1 MKLTIE
7 TCMKLTE
14 TQANIVGHMG
24 YMAFKLWNTLNYERL
39 HYRELGFETMPS
51 CRDQKM
57 QHKDDLFARSLPSQT
72 AQDVANSLD
81 WAWKSY
87 FTLLKT

>member
-24 YMAFKLWNTLNYERL
+24 YMATKLCYV
-39 HYRELGFETMPS
+39 
-51 CRDQKM
+51 Q
-57 QHKDDLFARSLPSQT
+57 
-72 AQDVANSLD
+72 
-81 WAWKSY
+81 
-87 FTLLKT
+87 